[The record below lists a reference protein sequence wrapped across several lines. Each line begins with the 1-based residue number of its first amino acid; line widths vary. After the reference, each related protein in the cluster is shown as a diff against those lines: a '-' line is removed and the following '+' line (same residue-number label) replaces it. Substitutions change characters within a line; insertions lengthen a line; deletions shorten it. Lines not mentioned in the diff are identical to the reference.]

1 MLVSDSV
8 IAKRTDANQKK
19 IVNALRKAGAWVYV
33 VGKPFD
39 LLVAFKGELNLMEVK
54 TDEGQLNKTQVG
66 LLIDCRRAGYMPHIV
81 RTVNEAME
89 EVIDGKSL

>member
-1 MLVSDSV
+1 MK
-8 IAKRTDANQKK
+8 AKRTDANQKK
-19 IVNALRKAGAWVYV
+19 IVDALREAGAWVYV

-89 EVIDGKSL
+89 AVIDGKSL

>member
-1 MLVSDSV
+1 MK
-8 IAKRTDANQKK
+8 AKRTDANQKK
-19 IVNALRKAGAWVYV
+19 IMDALRKAGAWVYV

-66 LLIDCRRAGYMPHIV
+66 LLIDCMRAG
-81 RTVNEAME
+81 
-89 EVIDGKSL
+89 